1 MKSLVFTQKKKMKKT
16 KILFILP
23 TLTAGGA
30 ERVISFVAQNIDKNK
45 FESTLL
51 VTGYKKDAAY
61 DIKGIRIEF
70 LEKSRVFTAAP
81 NIFLFLIKHKPNYVL
96 SSIGHLNTVM
106 GLVAPFFKKTKF
118 IIREASVVSQMSK
131 IHNQSQNK
139 SIYSALALK
148 AYKKIDMVVCQ
159 SKDMAKDFVDIFNIP
174 RHKITIINNPIT
186 QSIPLRNSHESNN
199 NIVRFITV
207 GRLSKEKGQLRI
219 LKALSKLNFSFHYTL
234 IGDGPYKEK
243 INEAIESYN
252 LKDSVTQIPFT
263 KEVSKYISESD
274 LFLQGSYVEGFPNTV
289 LESCFVG
296 TPVLAFNVPGGTKEI
311 LQHQVNGYL
320 VENEEEYLHY
330 LNNRLP
336 LKPKDIRASV
346 ATKFNE
352 DTIIKQYE
360 ALFK

>member
-1 MKSLVFTQKKKMKKT
+1 MKT
-16 KILFILP
+16 KVLFVLP

-30 ERVISFVAQNIDKNK
+30 ERVMSFVAQNINNAK

-61 DIKGIRIEF
+61 AIKGIRVKF
-70 LEKSRVFTAAP
+70 LEKSRVFTAVP
-81 NIFLFLIKHKPNYVL
+81 SIFFFLLKNKPDYVL

-106 GLVAPFFKKTKF
+106 GLMAPVFKKTTF

-131 IHNQSQNK
+131 IHNQSEHK
-139 SIYSALALK
+139 SIYSTLALK
-148 AYKKIDMVVCQ
+148 AYKQIDMVVCQ
-159 SKDMAKDFVDIFNIP
+159 SKDMAKDFMDMFNIP
-174 RHKITIINNPIT
+174 EHKITIINNPIT
-186 QSIPLRNSHESNN
+186 QSIALKNSTKNN
-199 NIVRFITV
+199 DGVVKFITV
-207 GRLSKEKGQLRI
+207 GRLSKEKGQLRV
-219 LKALSKLNFSFHYTL
+219 LKLLAKLNFNFHYTI

-243 INEAIESYN
+243 INDAIERYN
-252 LKDSVTQIPFT
+252 LRDSITQIPFT
-263 KEVSKYISESD
+263 KDVSKYISESD

-330 LNNRLP
+330 LNNRLS

-346 ATKFNE
+346 AKKFNE
-352 DTIIKQYE
+352 ETIIKQYE
-360 ALFK
+360 ALFT